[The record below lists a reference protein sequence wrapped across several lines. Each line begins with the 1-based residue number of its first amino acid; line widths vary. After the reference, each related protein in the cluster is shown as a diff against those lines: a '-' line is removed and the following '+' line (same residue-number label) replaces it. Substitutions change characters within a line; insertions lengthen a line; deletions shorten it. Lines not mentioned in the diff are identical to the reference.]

1 MTQGEFDLFI
11 GWLNNQPRDTVN
23 KYIKCFNASHIESAS
38 WFIDGAF
45 TWNNTDAMGVDWS
58 RVNDEWQGVLDDYRR
73 TR

>member
-23 KYIKCFNASHIESAS
+23 KYIKCFNRPIEQAD
-38 WFIDGAF
+38 WLIQAAF
-45 TWNNTDAMGVDWS
+45 TWYNTDAMGVDWS
-58 RVNDEWQGVLDDYRR
+58 RVNDEWRGVLDDYRR